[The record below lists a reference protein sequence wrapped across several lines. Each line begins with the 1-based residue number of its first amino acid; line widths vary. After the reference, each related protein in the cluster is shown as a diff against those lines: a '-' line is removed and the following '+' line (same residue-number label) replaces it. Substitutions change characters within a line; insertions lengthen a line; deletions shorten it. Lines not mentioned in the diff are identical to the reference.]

1 MRKQRLYNRHLW
13 IVKAKMDSKELIDIK
28 DFLVSIAQEAGAMIM
43 AAKPTNDASGS
54 KKNSM

>member
-1 MRKQRLYNRHLW
+1 MET
-13 IVKAKMDSKELIDIK
+13 KELVEIK
-28 DFLVSIAQEAGAMIM
+28 DFLVSIAEEAGAMIM